1 MVGATASTVSNPRE
15 SESICFQPQQHLI
28 EYKPPWNSTTFSF
41 DSTFQG
47 QQFAWPE
54 LEPSEFFSPAS
65 LLALPTDL
73 SFNQDFL
80 LVPDQ
85 HEEFGLSP
93 SSSFVATTGIGA
105 TEFGGAAATSILE
118 PVGDFWDH
126 LSAGDNDMT
135 LAHFNPPGRV
145 GDSLID
151 VSSTIYMGSHDPHP
165 AATDLG
171 MPDTTAFHH
180 NNSHHHHHAQT
191 LSSASSTGNL
201 SPEMYSL
208 SSAYPD
214 MTGSNLSDNS
224 SDNFNPSDLFGEHH
238 SHSQSHSQH
247 QNQQQRAPSNPSPI
261 SSNSTPK
268 SNKSTSKTHNS
279 PIETPGPNPTSKI
292 QKRTLNTLAARRY
305 RQKRVDQVSS
315 LETSLKE
322 TQDERDELKLKVAR
336 LEAEVEVLRGLVK
349 K

>member
-1 MVGATASTVSNPRE
+1 
-15 SESICFQPQQHLI
+15 
-28 EYKPPWNSTTFSF
+28 
-41 DSTFQG
+41 
-47 QQFAWPE
+47 
-54 LEPSEFFSPAS
+54 
-65 LLALPTDL
+65 
-73 SFNQDFL
+73 
-80 LVPDQ
+80 
-85 HEEFGLSP
+85 
-93 SSSFVATTGIGA
+93 
-105 TEFGGAAATSILE
+105 
-118 PVGDFWDH
+118 
-126 LSAGDNDMT
+126 MT
-135 LAHFNPPGRV
+135 LAHFNHPGRV

-151 VSSTIYMGSHDPHP
+151 VSSTYMGSHDPHP

-171 MPDTTAFHH
+171 MPDTTAFLNSNQHH
-180 NNSHHHHHAQT
+180 TQT
-191 LSSASSTGNL
+191 LSSTSSTGNL

-208 SSAYPD
+208 SSAYHPD
-214 MTGSNLSDNS
+214 MTASNLSDNS

-238 SHSQSHSQH
+238 SHPHSHQH
-247 QNQQQRAPSNPSPI
+247 HQQQRAPSNPSPI

-268 SNKSTSKTHNS
+268 SSKSASKTHHS